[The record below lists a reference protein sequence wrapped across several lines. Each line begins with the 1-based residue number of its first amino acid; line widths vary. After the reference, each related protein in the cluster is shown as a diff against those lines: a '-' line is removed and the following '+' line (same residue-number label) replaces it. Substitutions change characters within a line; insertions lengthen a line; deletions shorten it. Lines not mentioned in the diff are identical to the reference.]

1 MIYNRMSLSERVG
14 IQVLLSKGQSIRDIG
29 RSMGRSPSTIS
40 REIRHAKGKDYNAE
54 VAQWYAQQNAHY
66 RKSGKR
72 KLTEGSALLGYVKEK
87 LSLRW
92 SPKQIS
98 VCLVMDFPDD
108 DNMRISHESIYAYV
122 YVHSKKGLRECLI
135 KSLRQEKKKRGA
147 PRAASE
153 DKRGKIPNAISI
165 DERPEEVLGR
175 EIPGHWE
182 GDLINGKGHQSAIG
196 TLAERTTR
204 TVIIIPLQSYDAQSV
219 RKAMEEE
226 FARIPRQMRKTMTY
240 DNGKEMA
247 EHELLA
253 KNSKIKVYFAHPY
266 SPWERPTNEN
276 TNGLIRDYFP
286 KGTDFNTIT
295 PERLK
300 EVQHQLNERP
310 RKVLNWYTPKEVFH
324 QLCGMSP

>member
-1 MIYNRMSLSERVG
+1 MNYKRLSLSERID
-14 IQVLLSKGQSIRDIG
+14 IQVLQSKGLSIRAIG
-29 RSMGRSPSTIS
+29 RLTGRSPSTIS
-40 REIRHAKGKDYNAE
+40 REIRHAKENTYSAE
-54 VAQWYAQQNAHY
+54 VGQWYAEQNAPF
-66 RKSGKR
+66 RKRGKR
-72 KLTEGSALLGYVKEK
+72 KLKEGSALLGYVKEK

-92 SPKQIS
+92 SPKQ
-98 VCLVMDFPDD
+98 VAVRLAMDFPDD
-108 DNMRISHESIYAYV
+108 DAMRISHESIYAYV

-135 KSLRQEKKKRGA
+135 KSLRQEKMKRGA

-153 DKRGKIPNAISI
+153 DKRGKIPNAVSI
-165 DERPEEVLGR
+165 DERPEVVLGR

-182 GDLINGKGHQSAIG
+182 GDLIIGKGHQSAIG

-204 TVIIIPLQSYDAQSV
+204 TVIIIPLKSYDAASV

-226 FARIPRQMRKTMTY
+226 FARIPSQMCKNMTY

-253 KNSKIKVYFAHPY
+253 KNCKIKVYFAHPY

-286 KGTDFNTIT
+286 KGTDFNTVS